1 MTLDVRGGL
10 KNTAANQSN
19 YVVFEEML
27 SNAIDSYLIR
37 RSIENDSPP
46 FSVEFNI
53 EIFKTGLLEGE
64 YDLAISCEDNG
75 AGFGDGQVKA
85 FVTKD
90 STYKDDLQIQGIGK
104 CKGAG
109 RIQFFHHFQTF
120 TVDSV
125 FNDGNGKA
133 RRKLTIDGG
142 TREVSEESFKKS
154 FVADENLRTVI
165 GLKNRR
171 IRNLSNESSDVLD
184 DFGCN
189 AVCMHIYKSFLQR
202 LIVLK
207 SLVGDFSILV
217 RETTDGKSDQIEIK
231 AEDLPEPIEKIE
243 VPLLCTHGENQ
254 KTGPALEVTRY
265 SFASEKN
272 PGFQHEIALCANS
285 SIVYSLTKKYIKT
298 PSDRKRAIDGKFE
311 LILVSGALL
320 EEKVNQQR
328 DGFDIPLECT
338 PNESL
343 DEEFSL
349 EDITDSLEDYVYGI
363 ITPKDFDRNQLVRST
378 QDKFGV
384 TNAMLEEANV
394 KIHFG
399 DTEENIAKRVLKK
412 YQDVIIKDTSS
423 LVEMKEQLLGL
434 DPREE
439 GFRDKV
445 NELSWQYT
453 SALKKMDMANLSQ
466 LVVRRKAMIEIL
478 RHATNKLLLCQQAEA
493 GKRNENEKIIH
504 NVFFPMGK
512 DNTDTKDH
520 DIWLLNEEYQYFE
533 HIASDKRLSSLKWID
548 GAELFE
554 QDVDE
559 SLQKLFSQNN
569 EAHSAKRPD
578 IAVFSQEGAVIIIE
592 FKAPGVPIQD
602 HINDLVQYARLLA
615 AKSNGKLKRFYGYLI
630 GTTLDHSRMPT
641 GWKRFP
647 SNQGYFQTGI
657 IEDPE
662 TGRQYGEIY
671 SELLFY
677 DQFINRAEK
686 RLEVY
691 RDKLGITL

>member
-1 MTLDVRGGL
+1 M
-10 KNTAANQSN
+10 
-19 YVVFEEML
+19 
-27 SNAIDSYLIR
+27 
-37 RSIENDSPP
+37 
-46 FSVEFNI
+46 
-53 EIFKTGLLEGE
+53 
-64 YDLAISCEDNG
+64 
-75 AGFGDGQVKA
+75 
-85 FVTKD
+85 
-90 STYKDDLQIQGIGK
+90 
-104 CKGAG
+104 
-109 RIQFFHHFQTF
+109 
-120 TVDSV
+120 
-125 FNDGNGKA
+125 
-133 RRKLTIDGG
+133 
-142 TREVSEESFKKS
+142 
-154 FVADENLRTVI
+154 
-165 GLKNRR
+165 
-171 IRNLSNESSDVLD
+171 
-184 DFGCN
+184 
-189 AVCMHIYKSFLQR
+189 
-202 LIVLK
+202 
-207 SLVGDFSILV
+207 
-217 RETTDGKSDQIEIK
+217 
-231 AEDLPEPIEKIE
+231 
-243 VPLLCTHGENQ
+243 
-254 KTGPALEVTRY
+254 
-265 SFASEKN
+265 
-272 PGFQHEIALCANS
+272 
-285 SIVYSLTKKYIKT
+285 
-298 PSDRKRAIDGKFE
+298 
-311 LILVSGALL
+311 
-320 EEKVNQQR
+320 
-328 DGFDIPLECT
+328 
-338 PNESL
+338 
-343 DEEFSL
+343 
-349 EDITDSLEDYVYGI
+349 
-363 ITPKDFDRNQLVRST
+363 
-378 QDKFGV
+378 
-384 TNAMLEEANV
+384 

-423 LVEMKEQLLGL
+423 LVEMKEQLLRL

-512 DNTDTKDH
+512 DNTNTKDH